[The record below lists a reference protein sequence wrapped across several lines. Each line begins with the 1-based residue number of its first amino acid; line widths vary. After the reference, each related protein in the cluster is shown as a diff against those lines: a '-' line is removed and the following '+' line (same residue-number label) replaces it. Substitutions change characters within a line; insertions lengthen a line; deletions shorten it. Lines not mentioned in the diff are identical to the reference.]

1 MPELPEVETIRR
13 GLEKYLVGHKIQG
26 VEVRVA
32 KLFEG
37 DAKNIIGARVKE
49 IRRFGKGL
57 VIDLSNRYSLA
68 IHIKLTGQLIYR
80 GKETKGVKVSREK
93 VGDELPNKSTH
104 IIFKLD
110 KNAYLYYNDRRRFG
124 WIRVVKTEDVSKMPF
139 FKNMGPEPFPSA
151 GSGQVKLTL
160 ELFKKIVGGKK
171 TVIKPLL
178 MDQTRI
184 GGIGNIYANDALFLA
199 GISPKRSAKQISKE
213 EAKNLFNAIIE
224 VMEKSFKYGG
234 ASELS
239 FVNVLGHEGEYQEHA
254 LAYGR
259 KGEKCSICGGKIEK
273 IFLGGRGTFFCPK
286 HQK

>member
-13 GLEKYLVGHKIQG
+13 GLEKYLVGHKILD

-37 DAKNIIGARVKE
+37 DSNKVIGARVKE

-80 GKETKGVKVSREK
+80 GKETTGVKVSREK

-124 WIRVVKTEDVSKMPF
+124 WIRVVRTEDVSEMPF
-139 FKNMGPEPFPSA
+139 FKSMGPEPF
-151 GSGQVKLTL
+151 KDLTQ
-160 ELFKKIVGGKK
+160 ELFEKILSRSG
-171 TVIKPLL
+171 TAIKPLI
-178 MDQTRI
+178 MDQKKI
-184 GGIGNIYANDALFLA
+184 GGIGNIYANDALNLA
-199 GISPKRSAKQISKE
+199 KIDPKRPARSLSLPEVKS
-213 EAKNLFNAIIE
+213 LFNAVLE
-224 VMEKSFKYGG
+224 VLKLGFKYGG
-234 ASELS
+234 SSEVD
-239 FVNVLGHEGEYQEHA
+239 FVNALGQEGSYQDHSR
-254 LAYGR
+254 AYGR
-259 KGEKCSICGGKIEK
+259 KGEKCPNCGGTIQK
-273 IFLGGRGTFFCPK
+273 IFLGGRGSYFCEK
-286 HQK
+286 C